1 MHTCGMF
8 RALPLRPV
16 RLAVPAVAASAVA
29 MTMALTGC
37 TSNSE
42 AAVVAGPSATATAGS
57 APTSA
62 PPSSAAPTSPS
73 ASPSQSPSPTPPP
86 SLVNLKMGSKGDAVT
101 LLQQKLTA
109 LGYWTGKVDGNF
121 GDVTQQA
128 VFALQKAAGLSRS
141 GTVTAE
147 TLAALDA
154 GTRPSAKSTSGKL
167 IEVDLAH
174 GLLLF
179 VNNGHVDYAIN
190 DSTGGGYVYYQDG
203 ERDVAIT
210 PKGKFSTYRVVD
222 GPDRGPLG
230 LLIRPRYFHEGFA
243 IHGDDYVPAQPVSHG
258 CVRISEAAINWIWD
272 NNLDPIGTTV
282 WIY

>member
-1 MHTCGMF
+1 MF
-8 RALPLRPV
+8 RAFPLRSV
-16 RLAVPAVAASAVA
+16 RLAAPAAAAA
-29 MTMALTGC
+29 TMVMMVALTGC
-37 TSNSE
+37 TSSE
-42 AAVVAGPSATATAGS
+42 AAVAANPSGAAP
-57 APTSA
+57 APTSV
-62 PPSSAAPTSPS
+62 PPSQS
-73 ASPSQSPSPTPPP
+73 ASPSPSPSPTPP

-109 LGYWTGKVDGNF
+109 LGYWAGQVDGNF

-128 VFALQKAAGLSRS
+128 VFALQKAAGLPRS

-147 TLAALDA
+147 TEAALDT
-154 GTRPSAKSTSGKL
+154 GTRPVAKSTSGKV

-179 VNNGHVDYAIN
+179 VTDGHVDYAIN

-203 ERDVAIT
+203 QRDVAIT
-210 PKGKFSTYRVVD
+210 PKGRFTTYRVVN
-222 GPDRGPLG
+222 GPDRSPLG
-230 LLIRPRYFHEGFA
+230 LLIRPRYFYEGFA

-258 CVRISEAAINWIWD
+258 CVRISAAAINWIWD

>member
-1 MHTCGMF
+1 MS
-8 RALPLRPV
+8 RALPLRPAT
-16 RLAVPAVAASAVA
+16 LAAPALAASALA
-29 MTMALTGC
+29 MMMALTGC
-37 TSNSE
+37 TSSE
-42 AAVVAGPSATATAGS
+42 ASVVANPSGTAPA
-57 APTSA
+57 TSA
-62 PPSSAAPTSPS
+62 PGSTSPGSTSPSPS
-73 ASPSQSPSPTPPP
+73 ASPSPSPSPTPPP
-86 SLVNLKMGSKGDAVT
+86 SLVNLKVGSKGDAVL

-109 LGYWTGKVDGNF
+109 LGYWAGTADGNF

-128 VFALQKAAGLSRS
+128 VFALQKAAGLPRS

-147 TLAALDA
+147 TDAALTA
-154 GTRPSAKSTSGKL
+154 GTRPQAKSTSGRL
-167 IEVDLAH
+167 IEVDLAR

-179 VNNGHVDYAIN
+179 VNEGHVDYAVN

-210 PKGKFSTYRVVD
+210 PKGRFSTYRTVN

-230 LLIRPRYFHEGFA
+230 LLIRPRYFYQGFA

-258 CVRISEAAINWIWD
+258 CVRVTEAAINWIWD

>member
-1 MHTCGMF
+1 ML
-8 RALPLRPV
+8 RALPLRSAK
-16 RLAVPAVAASAVA
+16 LAAPAVAASAVA
-29 MTMALTGC
+29 MMMALTAC
-37 TSNSE
+37 TSSE
-42 AAVVAGPSATATAGS
+42 AAVVAKPSGSAAATP

-62 PPSSAAPTSPS
+62 PPSQSASASPS
-73 ASPSQSPSPTPPP
+73 APASQSPSPTAPP

-109 LGYWTGKVDGNF
+109 LGYWTGQIDGNF

-147 TLAALDA
+147 TEAALTA
-154 GTRPSAKSTSGKL
+154 GTRPTAKSTSGKL

-190 DSTGGGYVYYQDG
+190 DSTGGGYVYYQEG
-203 ERDVAIT
+203 QRDVAIT
-210 PKGKFSTYRVVD
+210 PKGRFSTYRVVN
-222 GPDRGPLG
+222 GPDRSPLG
-230 LLIRPRYFHEGFA
+230 LLIRPRYFYEGFA

>member
-1 MHTCGMF
+1 MF
-8 RALPLRPV
+8 RAFPLRLV
-16 RLAVPAVAASAVA
+16 RLAVPAVAASTVA
-29 MTMALTGC
+29 MMMALSGC
-37 TSNSE
+37 TSSQ
-42 AAVVAGPSATATAGS
+42 AAAGANPSGTATAAP
-57 APTSA
+57 APT
-62 PPSSAAPTSPS
+62 AAPNPS
-73 ASPSQSPSPTPPP
+73 ASQSPSPSPTPPP
-86 SLVNLKMGSKGDAVT
+86 SLVNLKTGSKGDAVT

-109 LGYWTGKVDGNF
+109 LGYWAGQVDGNF

-128 VFALQKAAGLSRS
+128 VFALQKAAGLPRS

-147 TLAALDA
+147 TEAALNA
-154 GTRPSAKSTSGKL
+154 GTRPTAKSTSGKL

-179 VNNGHVDYAIN
+179 VSDGHVDYAIN

-203 ERDVAIT
+203 QRDVAIT
-210 PKGKFSTYRVVD
+210 PKGRFTTFRVVN
-222 GPDRGPLG
+222 GPDRSPLG
-230 LLIRPRYFHEGFA
+230 LLIRPRYFYEGFA

-258 CVRISEAAINWIWD
+258 CVRVSAAAINWIWD

>member
-1 MHTCGMF
+1 ML
-8 RALPLRPV
+8 RALPLRSL
-16 RLAVPAVAASAVA
+16 RLTAPAAAASTVAMMMALAGCTSSQAAVAA
-29 MTMALTGC
+29 
-37 TSNSE
+37 N
-42 AAVVAGPSATATAGS
+42 PSAA
-57 APTSA
+57 APATSA
-62 PPSSAAPTSPS
+62 PASAPPTPTAPPSLSSSPAP
-73 ASPSQSPSPTPPP
+73 PSPTPPP

-109 LGYWTGKVDGNF
+109 LGYWTGQVDGNF

-147 TLAALDA
+147 TEAALAA
-154 GTRPSAKSTSGKL
+154 GTRPTAKSTSGKL

-179 VNNGHVDYAIN
+179 VSNGHVDYAIN

-203 ERDVAIT
+203 QRDVAIT
-210 PKGKFSTYRVVD
+210 PKGRFSTYRVVN
-222 GPDRGPLG
+222 GPDRSPLG
-230 LLIRPRYFHEGFA
+230 LLIRPRYFYEGFA

-258 CVRISEAAINWIWD
+258 CVRISAAAIDWVWD